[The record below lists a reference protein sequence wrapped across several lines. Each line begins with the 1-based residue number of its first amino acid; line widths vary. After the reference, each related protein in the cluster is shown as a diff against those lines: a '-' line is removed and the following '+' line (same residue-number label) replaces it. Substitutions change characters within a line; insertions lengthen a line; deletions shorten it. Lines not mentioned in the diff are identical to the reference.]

1 MLREQQ
7 GTAPAHVRVW
17 AEEGCTAP
25 KPRQAAEPLN
35 PAQLRL
41 PIWTDAVLQSAHN
54 QQLPASG
61 NATAASNASIQ
72 LPQSITWQCIP
83 EPMRVTALRL
93 AFGGHAAAE
102 IQQGMVCGFTLTI
115 LGPDHEMAGGH
126 QQDEVRRMDI
136 APASFVVHDQATLSV
151 SLDVPIGVDERVSLT
166 AVGSVCGPGD
176 AVYLASWS
184 KPSTSQSFMDDA
196 METAYVLSHGD
207 AATGDACLVQVFLHQ
222 AEDAGDMIFIL
233 TKVEHGCG
241 VCIVAELLCMTLPC
255 GTAQSQSICKAAIQA
270 TFVMRLCLMPYVR
283 PRRPLACRSACD
295 GCCFVQMSSHQAQVD
310 ATPSLQPTGFKI
322 TGPSRLVIAKCCYLL
337 TNQDQVML

>member
-25 KPRQAAEPLN
+25 NPRQAAEPLN

-61 NATAASNASIQ
+61 DATAASNASIQ

-93 AFGGHAAAE
+93 TFGSHAAAE

-151 SLDVPIGVDERVSLT
+151 SLDVPIGVDERVRLT

-184 KPSTSQSFMDDA
+184 RPSTSQSFMDDA

-207 AATGDACLVQVFLHQ
+207 AAVGDACLVQLFLHQ
-222 AEDAGDMIFIL
+222 AEDAGDMVFIL
-233 TKVEHGCG
+233 NK
-241 VCIVAELLCMTLPC
+241 
-255 GTAQSQSICKAAIQA
+255 
-270 TFVMRLCLMPYVR
+270 
-283 PRRPLACRSACD
+283 
-295 GCCFVQMSSHQAQVD
+295 
-310 ATPSLQPTGFKI
+310 
-322 TGPSRLVIAKCCYLL
+322 
-337 TNQDQVML
+337 